1 MAAMPAINCDSLKD
15 IAPAAGDVR
24 PWVVAGQNVGK
35 YEPASI
41 LASLPGLGG
50 IDPAQLTG
58 KTIRQ
63 IGRGQQD
70 EEDNDVDGHFIV
82 SDAAAAL
89 LCDDPKN
96 ACRWA
101 NNPKNVNIDIAPSLT
116 YVASGNPYV
125 SLLKLTKI

>member
-41 LASLPGLGG
+41 LASLPGFGG
-50 IDPAQLTG
+50 VDPAKLTG

-70 EEDNDVDGHFIV
+70 GDGNDVDGHFVV
-82 SDAAAAL
+82 SDAAATL
-89 LCDDPKN
+89 LFDNKDH
-96 ACRWA
+96 AARWA
-101 NNPKNVNIDIAPSLT
+101 NNPNQVNIDIAPSLT
-116 YVASGNPYV
+116 YIESGNPNV
-125 SLLKLTKI
+125 SLF